1 MAGKGFHDADR
12 QPPLFFRTTDEMLA
26 EFQYLGSDLAKEVVI
41 TNTNKINDM
50 IERISPVRP
59 DKCPPIIDN
68 SDETLTTI

>member
-41 TNTNKINDM
+41 TNTNKM
-50 IERISPVRP
+50 I
-59 DKCPPIIDN
+59 
-68 SDETLTTI
+68 